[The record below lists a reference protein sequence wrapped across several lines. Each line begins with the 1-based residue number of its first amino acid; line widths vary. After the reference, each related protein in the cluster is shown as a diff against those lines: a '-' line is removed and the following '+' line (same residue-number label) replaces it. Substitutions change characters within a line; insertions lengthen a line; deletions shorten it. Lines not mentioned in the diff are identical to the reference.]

1 MSWPR
6 REPMSNKGSV
16 EDKKKILTISDS
28 KSAPA
33 NSEMSQLWTVVDIQ
47 GVVEDGSLPL
57 PCDLGDSFTL
67 PLGMSSYS
75 PFRWFDTSHGT
86 PWLLSLILLLLS
98 LVSFLFWSRNLF
110 DSTIVRHPAAR
121 ASYVWKMYTALLK
134 SYNRLIDDNRMDF
147 K

>member
-1 MSWPR
+1 
-6 REPMSNKGSV
+6 MSNKGSV

-75 PFRWFDTSHGT
+75 PFR
-86 PWLLSLILLLLS
+86 
-98 LVSFLFWSRNLF
+98 
-110 DSTIVRHPAAR
+110 
-121 ASYVWKMYTALLK
+121 
-134 SYNRLIDDNRMDF
+134 
-147 K
+147 